1 MAPNPTGKLVASD
14 TGHDLVLTRLLS
26 ASLAEAWAEITD
38 PERTAKWFGAWEGE
52 AEVGATIRVQLGF
65 EEGSEWAEMRIL
77 ECERPRRV
85 RLLSVGEDGGWD
97 VALELEPEDVT
108 TELRFIMCGVELE
121 QLGEIGPGWEY
132 YLDQLVASKTGAAL
146 PDFND
151 YYPAQREY
159 YADLASEAGQ
169 CARE

>member
-1 MAPNPTGKLVASD
+1 MAPTPTGKLVASS

-52 AEVGATIRVQLGF
+52 AEIGATIRVQLGF
-65 EEGSEWAEMRIL
+65 EEGSEWADMQIL

-85 RLLSVGEDGGWD
+85 RLLSVGEGGGWD
-97 VALELEPEDVT
+97 VALELEPEDVA
-108 TELRFIMCGVELE
+108 TELRFIMYGVDLA

-132 YLDQLVASKTGAAL
+132 YLDQLVAAKTGAEL
-146 PDFND
+146 PEFND
-151 YYPAQREY
+151 YYPAQREF
-159 YADLASEAGQ
+159 YAGLANDAG
-169 CARE
+169 